1 MKRILFLVFALM
13 ATSAI
18 FAAEESNNKTVEA
31 NYLWRH
37 RGNIYAGET
46 FMVKAAYIN
55 LLKNTC
61 PEAYNQYLKG
71 EKLIRAGWGVF
82 GAGAALM
89 AVSWI
94 PLCLDNPYSSTREE
108 ADYDRFMKA
117 QSLGCQFT
125 LTLGSLAL
133 ASSIPIICVGYTTR
147 DKSMN
152 TYNFQCVDNEPAI
165 TYNLTAGQNGL
176 GFAINF

>member
-13 ATSAI
+13 ATTAM
-18 FAAEESNNKTVEA
+18 FAAEESNDKTVEA

-37 RGNIYAGET
+37 RGNIYAGKT
-46 FMVKAAYIN
+46 FMVEAAYVN

-61 PEAYNQYLKG
+61 PQAYNQYLKG

-82 GAGAALM
+82 GAGAAVM
-89 AVSWI
+89 AICWI
-94 PLCLDNPYSSTREE
+94 PLCLENPYSPINEVDEYS
-108 ADYDRFMKA
+108 RFMSIQY
-117 QSLGCQFT
+117 QSSQVAAILG
-125 LTLGSLAL
+125 GLAV

-152 TYNFQCVDNEPAI
+152 TYNLQCVDNEPAI
-165 TYNLTAGQNGL
+165 TYNITAGQNGL
-176 GFAINF
+176 GLAINF